1 MFHRPSSVTACPF
14 FHFLKMS
21 SYSMKQL
28 NLFWRKKEK
37 MFCKTGLY
45 TIYSTFF
52 SILPKKI
59 KLLHCDT
66 FWQDLNLT
74 VKPSKS
80 RKSWHKTLFP
90 FWNIAPVLSKC
101 SHCSSIPVAIFF
113 SAFLILKLPFSEIK
127 HCDYLTLE
135 YRVAMPTKCRFF
147 AKNENIIMLD

>member
-1 MFHRPSSVTACPF
+1 
-14 FHFLKMS
+14 MS

-28 NLFWRKKEK
+28 NLFLGKKEK
-37 MFCKTGLY
+37 CTVKLVGTLFTVYFSL
-45 TIYSTFF
+45 FF
-52 SILPKKI
+52 SQKI
-59 KLLHCDT
+59 KLLHTDT

-135 YRVAMPTKCRFF
+135 YRVAMPTKCRFLP
-147 AKNENIIMLD
+147 KMRIL